1 MSGSGSGLRDGF
13 ATRRGSKVILMFGSG
28 AGLREGFVTC
38 GGDDA
43 AFLLFLDLLVIAM
56 SKKMSVSFNKKTVV
70 TTATVNP
77 TRYWKSELDQKATT
91 VLKPRS
97 FVNIIVFAVEDN
109 FVLPTD

>member
-1 MSGSGSGLRDGF
+1 MLGSGAGLREGVVVVGGKE
-13 ATRRGSKVILMFGSG
+13 AVLIFGSG

-38 GGDDA
+38 GGGEA
-43 AFLLFLDLLVIAM
+43 HFFFLDLAGMVM

-70 TTATVNP
+70 MTATVNP
-77 TRYWKSELDQKATT
+77 TRYWKSELDQMATT

-97 FVNIIVFAVEDN
+97 FVDIVVFAVEDN

>member
-1 MSGSGSGLRDGF
+1 
-13 ATRRGSKVILMFGSG
+13 MFGSG

-38 GGDDA
+38 GGNDA
-43 AFLLFLDLLVIAM
+43 IFLLFFGMAM

-77 TRYWKSELDQKATT
+77 TCYWKSELDQMATT

-97 FVNIIVFAVEDN
+97 FVDIVVFAVEDN
-109 FVLPTD
+109 FGLPTD